1 MVKPRDC
8 RAVWMDWPPSTDD
21 LAIFGVMKMKHSPG
35 PYGITKHATHS
46 AQFGIYSESND
57 SGGDLAIICTTGND
71 DETAANAALFAA
83 APELL
88 EVVDRFN
95 RACKAYLTPHLEQ
108 AFCGIFAAAN
118 EAIAKAVQS

>member
-1 MVKPRDC
+1 
-8 RAVWMDWPPSTDD
+8 
-21 LAIFGVMKMKHSPG
+21 MKHSPG
-35 PYGITKHATHS
+35 PYGISKHATHS

-57 SGGDLAIICTTGND
+57 SGGDLAIVCITGND

-88 EVVDRFN
+88 SSLIRAEEKLRFYS
-95 RACKAYLTPHLEQ
+95 AKYGHGVLSEC
-108 AFCGIFAAAN
+108 ISAN